1 MMMISV
7 KAVSPAGDSF
17 KFPEN
22 TELVSLLYVISS
34 SPKPLELD
42 PVKIEIEHC
51 VKLEKEDDCD
61 YLCFGIAK
69 CDRASATYMEFEIL
83 EGGTF
88 SPHSQFGEIYG
99 KSLGHHALGSFIIGI
114 FKYTDHLPTFQPE
127 PQSVSHSSSSQ
138 AGLCSGF
145 SF

>member
-1 MMMISV
+1 MMISV
-7 KAVSPAGDSF
+7 TAVYPAGNSF

-22 TELVSLLYVISS
+22 TEPVSRLYVISS
-34 SPKPLELD
+34 SLKPLELD
-42 PVKIEIEHC
+42 PVKIEIEHW
-51 VKLEKEDDCD
+51 LEKDDCE

-88 SPHSQFGEIYG
+88 SPHLQIGEIYG

-114 FKYTDHLPTFQPE
+114 FKYADHLPTFQPE
-127 PQSVSHSSSSQ
+127 PQSLSHSSSSQ